1 MSAIPQIVMHQVD
14 SSQFAAI
21 GHVPELNLLA
31 IQFHP
36 KKSTG
41 QSDIYH
47 YQNFSAE
54 LFAEFLGA
62 ESHGSFFIQRIK
74 KCADQFPYSK
84 IDQAAFSHTAPQPA
98 AKPASLAEI
107 APVKLSKEL
116 LAGLLTGREYGK
128 EMLKEEEMQAKAAG
142 LVVIFGASDDLMEF
156 RGFVDD
162 ERGAPTI
169 ALLDAKGL
177 LPFRED
183 IQHDDDALKDYFA
196 RAPLVRAVDAL
207 WGKEDGY
214 SWTYRTDVPHATFE
228 IVEDGEPYC
237 RGIVIDVAD
246 LGGAA

>member
-1 MSAIPQIVMHQVD
+1 MSATPQIVMHQVE

-21 GHVPELNLLA
+21 GHAPELNLLA

-47 YQNFSAE
+47 YEHFSAE

-84 IDQAAFSHTAPQPA
+84 VDQAAFSHTAPQPA
-98 AKPASLAEI
+98 VKPASLAE
-107 APVKLSKEL
+107 APPVKLSKEL

-142 LVVIFGASDDLMEF
+142 LIVIFGASDDLMEL

-162 ERGAPTI
+162 ELGAPTD
-169 ALLDAKGL
+169 ALIDAKGV
-177 LPFRED
+177 LPNRD
-183 IQHDDDALKDYFA
+183 SIDDDTSLKDFFA
-196 RAPLVRAVDAL
+196 REPLARTVEAL
-207 WGKEDGY
+207 WCAEDGY
-214 SWTYRTDVPHATFE
+214 SWTFRTSIPHATFE
-228 IVEDGEPYC
+228 IVEDGETYC